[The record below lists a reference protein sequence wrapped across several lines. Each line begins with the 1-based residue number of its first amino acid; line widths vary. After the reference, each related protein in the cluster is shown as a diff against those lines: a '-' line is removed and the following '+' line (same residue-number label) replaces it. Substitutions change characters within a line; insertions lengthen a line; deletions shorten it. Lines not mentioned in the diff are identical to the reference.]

1 MSHMQY
7 FVFCECLCVL
17 FRESQPANFITD
29 RKLKFIEELSD
40 FCIKYKNTNTWCE
53 DSKWDAD

>member
-40 FCIKYKNTNTWCE
+40 FCIKYKNTNT
-53 DSKWDAD
+53 